1 MISIRLSDQEYR
13 ALKNHCVVIGDL
25 KVSEFIRAAM
35 MHALASPELGAPP
48 TYLELQVATL
58 FDRLEKL
65 DQRLAGM
72 TTRSSAYSEASER
85 VHSNTESYRA
95 KNE

>member
-13 ALKNHCVVIGDL
+13 ALKNHCAVIADL

-35 MHALASPELGAPP
+35 MHALASPEVGAPP

-58 FDRLEKL
+58 FDRLERL

-72 TTRSSAYSEASER
+72 TIHGR
-85 VHSNTESYRA
+85 VFKVADE
-95 KNE
+95 